1 MKRLI
6 TASDR
11 YTPKGGYLYI
21 FKHGIGP
28 GTIPSDVS
36 VVKTKDLPNYYTA
49 VWLDRF
55 LTGDELKQYDIPSE
69 TEINRY
75 LDRIGYCQKNGD
87 VVPCGEVEACGKV
100 TAYSQMSSRR
110 SRSVTKE
117 VLDYLADQ
125 YPNSRLYKELVDK
138 DIWINLWPDG
148 EYNLSYNSIKNP
160 ETFLTD
166 ASADELVKV
175 MTELYPDSFWGDLVD
190 VETCSK
196 VTASRRVSAN
206 KKYVK
211 AFVTQDREDAW
222 ALIDQY
228 MEREWGHVEYNES
241 ARAILVME
249 MPFDGISEDGNSYS
263 EGTCAAIINL
273 IDFELRFNVYI
284 PEAEGIAE
292 EDWDH
297 TIKYDSLA
305 DMVAKLIQPMAD
317 GEITEEK
324 LYEMCE
330 SYYY

>member
-6 TASDR
+6 IASDR

-28 GTIPSDVS
+28 GTIPSGVS
-36 VVKTKDLPNYYTA
+36 VVKTKDLPNYLTA

-55 LTGDELKQYDIPSE
+55 LTADELKQYDIPSE

-75 LDRIGYCQKNGD
+75 LDHIGYCQKNGD
-87 VVPCGEVEACGKV
+87 VVPCDDVEAC
-100 TAYSQMSSRR
+100 
-110 SRSVTKE
+110 
-117 VLDYLADQ
+117 D
-125 YPNSRLYKELVDK
+125 
-138 DIWINLWPDG
+138 
-148 EYNLSYNSIKNP
+148 
-160 ETFLTD
+160 
-166 ASADELVKV
+166 
-175 MTELYPDSFWGDLVD
+175 
-190 VETCSK
+190 K

-263 EGTCAAIINL
+263 EGTCTAIINL
-273 IDFELRFNVYI
+273 MDFELRFNVYI
-284 PEAEGIAE
+284 PEDDGIAE

-305 DMVAKLIQPMAD
+305 DMVTKLIQPMAN